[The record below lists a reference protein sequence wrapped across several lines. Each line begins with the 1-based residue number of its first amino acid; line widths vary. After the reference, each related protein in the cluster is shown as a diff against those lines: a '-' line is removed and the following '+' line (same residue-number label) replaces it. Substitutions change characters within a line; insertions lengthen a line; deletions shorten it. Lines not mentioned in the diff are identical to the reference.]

1 MAETLG
7 IVTSAVQLV
16 DTALKAREYVK
27 DFINAPQEQRKLFSD
42 MDALRPLM
50 VELQKR
56 VSANPSCNILQQ
68 MTGPL
73 EKFKTTMERLVERI
87 RPALAARSSWSK
99 LSNQLT
105 WTLWNKKEVVGYL
118 DEFESIKSLL
128 NTWLVLDIWDVSRQQ
143 QQDTDGILSS
153 IRDAT
158 HNQHATERDNI
169 IDWITSEN
177 FLQRQADIYSA
188 WQPGTGEWLLE
199 HPRFKNWESSSGTI
213 LWCNG
218 MPGAGKTVLAS
229 MVVNHLGARFW
240 NDNIGV
246 ACMYLNHKETET
258 QTPANL
264 LAAIW
269 TQLVIGKPIPAA
281 VHELYQHHR
290 ERRTRPSADEVHA
303 VLRNFATTQYSRVY
317 LIVDALDEYPD
328 DQRDFLLEKL
338 SAMGPSVNL
347 MITSRPHITLVDFFP
362 DVKPLEIRATEDDIR
377 RYVDIQIHRSH
388 RLAKHVNV
396 RPELRDEIRSR
407 VIGSVDGMFLLA
419 KLHMASLTTKNTVKA
434 VREALRQLPTDLKR
448 TYDEAMER
456 VDGQGEED
464 RQIAQ
469 LTLTWVANAKR
480 PLLVAELQEALAIEP
495 ETTALDAD
503 NILDIDIILS
513 VCAGLVVVDETIHV
527 VRLIHYTMQHYL
539 DSIQTER
546 FPHAHT
552 EITSRC
558 LTYLS
563 FPEFEKPPSPMS
575 DTILSEHPFLAY
587 CHYCFLHA
595 AGEPEEHLAD
605 EIIKGLKAVELW
617 RRYLWDYMN
626 TNFLDFNSPPPP
638 WNYPNWPSSASPL
651 WISAASN
658 LRHVARRVLAEGEGS
673 GEVKNPAVLQVA
685 SYYGHLEMVQLLM
698 EHGADVN
705 ARDGGT
711 ALQAAAYM
719 GQEPV
724 VKLLIEKNADV
735 NAQGGQQ
742 YGTAMQAAAS
752 AGHERMVGLLLEHGA
767 DVNIQGGRYGTALQA
782 AAFRGYEAVA
792 RLLVMHGADI
802 NAQGGRYGTALRAAS
817 YQGHEGIIRLLIQHG
832 ADVNF
837 HGALGTALE
846 AALYWGHQAAMHI
859 LIDNGTDVNA
869 QRGEYGPVLQT
880 VSYEGNLAAVQIL
893 LENGAD
899 VNLKGGKYG
908 TALQAASVRGHQD
921 VVALLIDHGADVNAE
936 GGKHGTAMSA
946 ASREGHQAVIKLL
959 SDAGAYM
966 IVQDAALFRVNAPGS
981 RLQAKAR

>member
-7 IVTSAVQLV
+7 IVTSTFQLV

-42 MDALRPLM
+42 MDALRPLL

-56 VSANPSCNILQQ
+56 ISANPSCNILQQ

-143 QQDTDGILSS
+143 QDTDGYS
-153 IRDAT
+153 RT
-158 HNQHATERDNI
+158 ATERDNI

-240 NDNIGV
+240 DDNIGV

-303 VLRNFATTQYSRVY
+303 VLRNFAATQYSRVY
-317 LIVDALDEYPD
+317 VIVDALDEYPD
-328 DQRDFLLEKL
+328 DHRDSLFEKL
-338 SAMGPSVNL
+338 SAMGHTVNL
-347 MITSRPHITLVDFFP
+347 MITSRPHITLLGFFP
-362 DVKPLEIRATEDDIR
+362 NVKPLEIRATEDDIR
-377 RYVDIQIHRSH
+377 RYVDMQIQKSH

-396 RPELRDEIRSR
+396 RPELGDEIRSR

-419 KLHMASLTTKNTVKA
+419 KLHMVSLTTKNTVKA
-434 VREALRQLPTDLKR
+434 VREALRQLPTDLNR

-456 VDGQGEED
+456 IDGQGEED

-480 PLLVAELQEALAIEP
+480 PLLVAEIQEALAIEP
-495 ETTALDAD
+495 EI
-503 NILDIDIILS
+503 NVDIILS
-513 VCAGLVVVDETIHV
+513 TIHV
-527 VRLIHYTMQHYL
+527 HYL
-539 DSIQTER
+539 DSIKTKR

-563 FPEFEKPPSPMS
+563 FAEFEKPPSPAKS
-575 DTILSEHPFLAY
+575 DTSLPEHPFLAY
-587 CHYCFLHA
+587 CHYLFLHA

-617 RRYLWDYMN
+617 RRYLWEYMN
-626 TNFLDFNSPPPP
+626 TNFLDFNSLLPP
-638 WNYPNWPSSASPL
+638 WSYPDWPSSASPL

-658 LRHVARRVLAEGEGS
+658 LRHIAWRLLTEGKGS
-673 GEVKNPAVLQVA
+673 GEVNNPAVLHVA
-685 SYYGHLEMVQLLM
+685 SYYGHLEMVQLLI

-711 ALQAAAYM
+711 ALQEASYM
-719 GQEPV
+719 GHEPV
-724 VKLLIEKNADV
+724 VRLLVERNADV
-735 NAQGGQQ
+735 DAQGGH
-742 YGTAMQAAAS
+742 YGTALQAAAS
-752 AGHERMVGLLLEHGA
+752 AGQERVVGLLLEHGA
-767 DVNIQGGRYGTALQA
+767 DVNIQGGWYGTALQA
-782 AAFRGYEAVA
+782 AAFRRYEAVA
-792 RLLVMHGADI
+792 RLLITHGADI

-817 YQGHEGIIRLLIQHG
+817 GQGHEGIIRLLIQHG

-837 HGALGTALE
+837 YGALGTALD
-846 AALYWGHQAAMHI
+846 AALYWGHQAAVHT
-859 LIDNGTDVNA
+859 LLDNGADVNA
-869 QRGEYGPVLQT
+869 QRGENGTMLET
-880 VSYEGNLAAVQIL
+880 VCYEGNLAAVRIL

-899 VNLKGGKYG
+899 VNLKGRKYG
-908 TALQAASVRGHQD
+908 TALQRH
-921 VVALLIDHGADVNAE
+921 VVALLIDHGADVNVE
-936 GGKHGTAMSA
+936 GGQHGTAMSA

-959 SDAGAYM
+959 ADAGASKTL
-966 IVQDAALFRVNAPGS
+966 ALTGVCIPHSQLKGTCEKFNI
-981 RLQAKAR
+981 